1 MTSRVTSGVRST
13 IAWLSAAVC
22 LAPVTSRAA
31 DLKPPTEQAYE
42 KHSAQAVREFV
53 SRAQKLARE
62 SRRCDGVMTARAASG
77 DGILNV
83 PDGLIH
89 NWMATAFVKG
99 ATLRQATDV
108 ARDYPSY
115 SKVYENVKSAK
126 VLSQQGDIYRVQF
139 RLEEGGL
146 GVEAVLDVRST
157 VEYRTQ
163 TDGAISALSKSDEIR
178 QVNNAGRSNESLRPA
193 GRDSG
198 YLWRAHTLTLFTQH
212 PDGVSVVMETLGLSR
227 GYPPMTGFWLEP
239 IARRLGRKSAEGS
252 LNEFLTAVRRSA
264 GLPPPRSPCR

>member
-1 MTSRVTSGVRST
+1 MARTAGFT
-13 IAWLSAAVC
+13 IGALVGLAC
-22 LAPVTSRAA
+22 LASAVEAA
-31 DLKPPTEQAYE
+31 DLKPRTAQAYE
-42 KHSAQAVREFV
+42 KHSEQAVRDFAA
-53 SRAQKLARE
+53 RAQNLARE

-89 NWMATAFVKG
+89 NWMATAFVRG
-99 ATLRQATDV
+99 ATLRQVADV

-126 VLSQQGDIYRVQF
+126 VLSQQGDTYRVLL

-157 VEYRTQ
+157 VEYRTLG
-163 TDGAISALSKSDEIR
+163 DGAISALSKSDEIR
-178 QVNNAGRSNESLRPA
+178 QVNHAGRPNESLRPA

-227 GYPPMTGFWLEP
+227 GYPPLTGFWLEP

-264 GLPPPRSPCR
+264 GLPPPKSSCN

>member
-1 MTSRVTSGVRST
+1 MARAAGVTIGILFGVS
-13 IAWLSAAVC
+13 C
-22 LAPVTSRAA
+22 LAASVEAA
-31 DLKPPTEQAYE
+31 DLQPRTVQAYE
-42 KHSAQAVREFV
+42 KHSEQALREFV
-53 SRAQKLARE
+53 ARAQTLARD

-99 ATLRQATDV
+99 ATLRQATEV

-115 SKVYENVKSAK
+115 GKVYENVKSAK
-126 VLSQQGDIYRVQF
+126 VLSQQGDTYRVLL

-157 VEYRTQ
+157 VEYRTLA
-163 TDGAISALSKSDEIR
+163 DGSVTALSKSDEIR
-178 QVNNAGRSNESLRPA
+178 QVDNAGRSNESLRPA

-198 YLWRAHTLTLFTQH
+198 YLWRAQTFTLFT
-212 PDGVSVVMETLGLSR
+212 PKEDGVFVVMETLGLSR
-227 GYPPMTGFWLEP
+227 GYPPFTGWWLEP

-252 LNEFLTAVRRSA
+252 LSEFLTAVRRAA
-264 GLPPPRSPCR
+264 GLPAPKSSCN

>member
-1 MTSRVTSGVRST
+1 MPRGAGFIVAVLLG
-13 IAWLSAAVC
+13 LSSLATAVEAAELQPRTV
-22 LAPVTSRAA
+22 
-31 DLKPPTEQAYE
+31 QAYE
-42 KHSAQAVREFV
+42 KHSEQAVREFV
-53 SRAQKLARE
+53 ARAQKLARE
-62 SRRCDGVMTARAASG
+62 GRRCDGVMTARAASG

-89 NWMATAFVKG
+89 NWMATAFVRG
-99 ATLRQATDV
+99 ATLRQAAEV

-115 SKVYENVKSAK
+115 SKVYENVKSAR
-126 VLSQQGDIYRVQF
+126 VLSQQGDTYRVLL

-157 VEYRTQ
+157 VEYRTLG
-163 TDGAISALSKSDEIR
+163 DGSVSATSTSDEIR

-198 YLWRAHTLTLFTQH
+198 YLWRAHTLTLFT
-212 PDGVSVVMETLGLSR
+212 PSEEGVFVVMETLGLSR
-227 GYPPMTGFWLEP
+227 GYPPFTGWWLEP

-252 LNEFLTAVRRSA
+252 LNEFLTAIRRSA
-264 GLPPPRSPCR
+264 GLPSSKTSCN